1 MKALRKIHKLN
12 IKLIASLLVFIF
24 FFPKGFVID
33 LKAYS
38 QYIDQ
43 YSGKTISVIG
53 DSISSYDPSVY
64 SNSIYDAYCY
74 SNRSGA
80 TNPDGDASG
89 VYNID
94 ASGMWWSVV
103 ASGASM
109 NINTI
114 AAWWGSTLVN
124 PSASGIGN
132 SGNSSERIGAVSG
145 SDVIMVLIGTND
157 ANYGVDVSNFQTQYT
172 EMLNSLKTTNP
183 DSKIIALTLIAE
195 GDDGGTANMAKYNSA
210 IIAAANAAGV
220 DYIDLASCGI
230 TADSMKTGGKYEG
243 NEQIHPNADG
253 QNLMGQYI
261 LNNLPA
267 WDDDEPDPNLDTQ
280 VPSTPSTPTTPTG
293 SNPTAVSGPMTE
305 EVIDMDA
312 LGKFKMPGNPE
323 SITYNGKVNPITRL
337 FDGLVNILDYIMG
350 ILFGA
355 IKAVFVG
362 WAEILETIFDG
373 ILHSIEEA

>member
-280 VPSTPSTPTTPTG
+280 VPSTPTTPTG